1 MSCFNF
7 FKCISCCGLG
17 CGLISSISDICKGIR
32 TVKEDIVEN
41 IENGFQP
48 KKVYYFHK
56 EGDIYIDL
64 KENEEVHLLFFENKK
79 LEKSSSLL

>member
-1 MSCFNF
+1 MCNCF
-7 FKCISCCGLG
+7 KWITCCGLG
-17 CGLISSISDICKGIR
+17 CGLISSIGDIFKGIR
-32 TVKEDIVEN
+32 TVKENIVEN

-48 KKVYYFHK
+48 KKVYYLHK

-64 KENEEVHLLFFENKK
+64 KENEEVHLLFFEHKK